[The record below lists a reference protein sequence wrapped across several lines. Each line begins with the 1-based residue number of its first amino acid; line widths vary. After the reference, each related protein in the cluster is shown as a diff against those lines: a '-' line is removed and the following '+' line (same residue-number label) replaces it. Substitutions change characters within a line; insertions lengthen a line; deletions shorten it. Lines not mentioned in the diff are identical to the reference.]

1 MTEDLLERVKRVKA
15 ILLDV
20 DGILTDGSIYVGPDG
35 FELKRFTVLDG
46 VGAAL
51 AAQAELP
58 LALISGRHSEATV
71 ERARQLKIEH
81 VHLGSWNKVEALEE
95 VLEKLGLPG
104 EEVAFV
110 GDSYIDM
117 PAMELVG
124 LPISVPNGHPLVKE
138 LAVHVTESRG
148 GEGVLLEV
156 VEWLLTH
163 QGRWTETLVK
173 LRNKLLEPQS
183 RAAG

>member
-1 MTEDLLERVKRVKA
+1 M
-15 ILLDV
+15 
-20 DGILTDGSIYVGPDG
+20 
-35 FELKRFTVLDG
+35 
-46 VGAAL
+46 
-51 AAQAELP
+51 
-58 LALISGRHSEATV
+58 

-81 VHLGSWNKVEALEE
+81 VYLGSWNKVEALED
-95 VLEKLGLPG
+95 VLVKLGLPR

-124 LPISVPNGHPLVKE
+124 VPISVPNGHPLVKD
-138 LAVHVTESRG
+138 LAVHVTECNG

-163 QGRWTETLVK
+163 QGRWTDTLAK
-173 LRNKLLEPQS
+173 LRKKLLEPHS
-183 RAAG
+183 AAAG